1 VEAED
6 QVMTAAQFEALARWV
21 RAEAGAMVSN
31 FQDNLD
37 ARDQA
42 KAAAHALLVTED
54 THAHDAD

>member
-1 VEAED
+1 VETED
-6 QVMTAAQFEALARWV
+6 QEMTEAQFEALARWV

-42 KAAAHALLVTED
+42 KAAAHALLVTEAA
-54 THAHDAD
+54 HADD

>member
-1 VEAED
+1 
-6 QVMTAAQFEALARWV
+6 MTAAQFEALARWV

>member
-1 VEAED
+1 
-6 QVMTAAQFEALARWV
+6 MTEAQFEALAMWV

-42 KAAAHALLVTED
+42 KAAAHALLVTEAA
-54 THAHDAD
+54 HADD